1 MTQLLATNEANFAS
15 DVLNSSKPV
24 LVDFWADWCGPCQ
37 AIAPVLDEL
46 ATEYSQ
52 TLEIKKVNVDENL
65 ELTQQYG
72 IRSIPTL
79 MLFKDGEV
87 KEVLTGVQP
96 KVALNHVINMY
107 Q

>member
-1 MTQLLATNEANFAS
+1 MKQLLATNEANFAT
-15 DVLNSSKPV
+15 DVLNNSKPV
-24 LVDFWADWCGPCQ
+24 LVDFWADWCGPCK

-46 ATEYSQ
+46 ATEYPQ

-96 KVALNHVINMY
+96 KLALNHVINMY